1 MKRLGLGGKPGP
13 AVLLC
18 LISAAACT
26 ESPEPSGPDE
36 VPSLSPGAGAPA
48 PAEFRGRYVI
58 RFAEDLEQERVETT
72 DMLELEDGSTVE
84 LRFRG
89 NRPDIHPGQHLKVRG
104 DRRGGSIEVE
114 DGSVEADSPLSSIMA
129 SAAVTATKRVAVV
142 LINFANNT
150 TQPYTPAYAAGVTF
164 TNSNSVA
171 AYYQSNSWNGVSLV
185 GNVYGWFT
193 IPDSNTAGCNYST
206 WASSA
211 NKAATAAGID
221 LSSAKY
227 EHVVYAFPSTSAC
240 GWSGLGNLPGRTSW
254 ANGSGAM
261 SLRVVGHELGHNF
274 GTHHASAYSCTEGGL
289 RVSLSATTAN
299 CTSSE
304 YGDPFTIMGNTSRRH
319 TNRSLTN
326 FAWLSASSRQDVLQ
340 SGDYRLSPLYGADGV
355 QMLRVQRSTSSFL
368 TLEFRVPTG
377 PFDGFSATDP
387 VVNGVTL
394 RLTGTDASRS
404 QSQLID
410 ATPATTGFG
419 DAPLTVGKT
428 FVDPLTGVSVTT
440 LAVSATGAD
449 VRISFAPVPPDED
462 PPSQPGNLRAT
473 PLDPNRISLSWTAST
488 DNVAVSGYRVL
499 RGGTQVGT
507 VTGTGY
513 TDGSLTPSTSYAYQV
528 LAYDAAGNTS
538 AAASASATT
547 PTPDATPPSA
557 PTNLTGT
564 VAKGKKVTLAWNAST
579 DNVGVA
585 GYRVFQN
592 GQLVGTVTG
601 TTFTGPLP
609 GGKNPSAT
617 YHVVA
622 FDAAGNV
629 SAGSNTVLLGG

>member
-1 MKRLGLGGKPGP
+1 MKHLGLGSKPGP

-26 ESPEPSGPDE
+26 ESPDPSGPDE
-36 VPSLSPGAGAPA
+36 VPSLSPGAGASA
-48 PAEFRGRYVI
+48 SAQFRGRYVI
-58 RFAEDLEQERVETT
+58 RFAEDLEQQKVETT

-104 DRRGGSIEVE
+104 DRRGGSLEVE
-114 DGSVEADSPLSSIMA
+114 DGSVEADSPLASIMA
-129 SAAVTATKRVAVV
+129 SAAVTATKRVAIV
-142 LINFANNT
+142 LINFSNNT
-150 TQPYTPAYAAGVTF
+150 TQPYTPAYAAAVAF

-171 AYYQSNSWNGVSLV
+171 AYYQSNSWNGVTLV
-185 GNVYGWFT
+185 GDVYGWFT
-193 IPDSNTAGCNYST
+193 IPDANTACNYST
-206 WASSA
+206 WAGSA
-211 NKAATAAGID
+211 NAAAAAAGID

-227 EHVVYAFPSTSAC
+227 ENVVYAFPSTPAC

-254 ANGSGAM
+254 ANGTSAM

-274 GTHHASAYSCTEGGL
+274 GTHHASTYSCTEAGV
-289 RVSLSATTAN
+289 RVSLSTTAAN
-299 CTSSE
+299 CTTSE
-304 YGDPFTIMGNTSRRH
+304 YGDPFSIMGNTTRRH

-326 FAWLSASSRQDVLQ
+326 FTWLSGSSRQDVVQ
-340 SGDYRLSPLYGADGV
+340 SGDYRLSPLYAAGGV
-355 QMLRVQRSTSSFL
+355 QMIRVQRSSSSFL
-368 TLEFRVPTG
+368 TLEFRVPAG

-394 RLTGTDASRS
+394 RLTGTDAIRS

-440 LAVSATGAD
+440 LAVSPTGAD
-449 VRISFAPVPPDED
+449 VRISFAPVPPDEAA
-462 PPSQPGNLRAT
+462 PSQPGNFRAT
-473 PLDPNRISLSWTAST
+473 PLDPNRISLSWAAST
-488 DNVAVSGYRVL
+488 DNVAVSGYRVF
-499 RGGTQVGT
+499 RGGVQVGT
-507 VTGTGY
+507 ATGTGY
-513 TDGSLTPSTSYAYQV
+513 TDGGLAPSTSYTYQV
-528 LAYDAAGNTS
+528 LAYDASGNTS
-538 AAASASATT
+538 GAATASATT
-547 PTPDATPPSA
+547 PTPDGVAPSA
-557 PTNLTGT
+557 PTNLTGS
-564 VAKGKKVTLAWNAST
+564 VGKGKKVTLSWKAST

-592 GQLVGTVTG
+592 GNLISTVTG
-601 TTFTGPLP
+601 TSFTGPLP

-617 YHVVA
+617 YHVVS

-629 SAGSNTVLLGG
+629 SAASNTVQIGG